1 MDTPTISAVLAA
13 CRWSSTLAA
22 LALASAASAQVVV
35 ELKPN
40 LQPFP
45 AHDVILVQNALGGL
59 DLRFSTTSW
68 NSGAGPME
76 LVAGETGPAGQNVY
90 QRIYL
95 SDGSHYDRLAGTFE
109 WHPDHQ
115 HFHLEN
121 YATYTLDPVAA
132 PGGSQRTSAKTSFC
146 LLDNELVD
154 TSLPGA
160 PVSPV
165 FASCGTTIQGIS
177 VGWGDTYG
185 RHLAGQSFDF
195 TGNPSGDYDLTIE
208 IDPFGRLLETSDGD
222 NVSCVRVRVNVSS
235 SSATVLGDC
244 SAPVEPVVVSAI
256 APSSMRRGTVVSVTI
271 TGSGFAPGMAVSFEG
286 GSGPRPTASNVVVQS
301 ATTITANVTVKSGG
315 SARPRVWD
323 VRAGSG
329 LLPGGFTVLP

>member
-1 MDTPTISAVLAA
+1 MNSQLISAVRAA
-13 CRWSSTLAA
+13 SRWSSALAA
-22 LALASAASAQVVV
+22 LVAASAVSAQVV

-40 LQPFP
+40 LEPFP
-45 AHDVILVQNALGGL
+45 AHDLILVQNAQGRL

-68 NSGAGPME
+68 NSGSGPLE

-95 SDGSHYDRLAGTFE
+95 SDGSHYDRLAGTFA
-109 WHPDHQ
+109 WHSTHQ

-121 YATYTLDPVAA
+121 YATYTLDPVDA
-132 PGGSQRTSAKTSFC
+132 PGGSQRTSTKTSFC
-146 LLDNELVD
+146 LLDNVRVD

-160 PVSPV
+160 PSSAVY
-165 FASCGTTIQGIS
+165 ASCGASVQGIS

-208 IDPFGRLLETSDGD
+208 VDPFGRLVEQSDGD
-222 NVSCVRVRVNVSS
+222 NASCVRVRVNVSNLTA
-235 SSATVLGDC
+235 SAVGDC
-244 SAPVEPVVVSAI
+244 GAPVEPVAVSSI
-256 APSSMRRGTVVSVTI
+256 APSSMKRGTVVAVRI
-271 TGSGFAPGMAVSFEG
+271 TGSGFTPGVQVSFEG
-286 GSGPRPTASNVVVQS
+286 GAGPRPTASDVVVES

-323 VRAGSG
+323 VRVGSG
-329 LLPGGFTVLP
+329 LLRGGFTVLP